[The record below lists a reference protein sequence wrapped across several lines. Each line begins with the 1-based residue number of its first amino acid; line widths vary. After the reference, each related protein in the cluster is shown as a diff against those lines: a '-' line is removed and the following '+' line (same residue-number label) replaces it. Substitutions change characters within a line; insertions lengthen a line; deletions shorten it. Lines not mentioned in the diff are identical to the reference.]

1 MASSLDL
8 QELLKTFCDNVYFQ
22 PPSNTEMNYPAI
34 KYSRNSIENKHAN
47 NRVYKQDYS
56 YTITVIDY
64 DPDSEIVRKVS
75 TIPGIRHNRAYQADN
90 LNHDTFTLY
99 Y

>member
-8 QELLKTFCDNVYFQ
+8 HNLLLKYCNNVYFQ
-22 PPSNTEMNYPAI
+22 PPSSIKMNYPAI

-47 NRVYKQDYS
+47 NIVYIQNYS

-75 TIPGIRHNRAYQADN
+75 TIPGIRHNRSYQADN

-99 Y
+99 F

>member
-1 MASSLDL
+1 MASRLEL
-8 QELLKTFCDNVYFQ
+8 HELLLGFCNNVYFQ
-22 PPSNTEMNYPAI
+22 PPSSVMMKYPAI
-34 KYSRNSIENKHAN
+34 RYSRNSIENTHADN
-47 NRVYKQDYS
+47 IVYKQNTS

-64 DPDSEIVRKVS
+64 DPDSELAYRLS
-75 TIPGIRHNRAYQADN
+75 TIPGIRHNRSYQSDN

>member
-1 MASSLDL
+1 M
-8 QELLKTFCDNVYFQ
+8 NFQ

-34 KYSRNSIENKHAN
+34 KYSRNSIDNKHAN
-47 NRVYKQDYS
+47 NKVYKQDYS

-75 TIPGIRHNRAYQADN
+75 TIPGIRHNRSYQADN

-99 Y
+99 F